1 MESFRYRRVRQF
13 NFDRMRNFSW
23 VFVFFFCF
31 LFFPSFSIEI
41 PSATGRPINDYAKIF
56 SDEQVQQLGK
66 SMRLLC
72 DSTSTQIVV
81 VTIPNL
87 EGGDVQETAIEWAKN
102 WGIGQKDKDNGIL
115 LFFAMEDRK
124 MSIMV
129 GSGLEGVFPDGAA
142 YDIRTEILTPYFK
155 RQSYYEG
162 VQKALE
168 TIAVIVQGEYKGIEK
183 ENPFSPTLVIV
194 LLIIFAVVL
203 FFGRKGGGGGRG
215 GGFGAAPLFWGG
227 GFGSRGGGSGFSDN
241 NSFGGGFGGGGF
253 GGGGSS
259 GGW

>member
-1 MESFRYRRVRQF
+1 
-13 NFDRMRNFSW
+13 
-23 VFVFFFCF
+23 
-31 LFFPSFSIEI
+31 
-41 PSATGRPINDYAKIF
+41 
-56 SDEQVQQLGK
+56 
-66 SMRLLC
+66 
-72 DSTSTQIVV
+72 
-81 VTIPNL
+81 
-87 EGGDVQETAIEWAKN
+87 
-102 WGIGQKDKDNGIL
+102 
-115 LFFAMEDRK
+115 MEDRK

-155 RQSYYEG
+155 RQEYFAG

-168 TIAVIVQGEYKGIEK
+168 TIAVVVQGEYKGIEK
-183 ENPFSPTLVIV
+183 EQPFSPL
-194 LLIIFAVVL
+194 LLIILLFIFAIVL

-215 GGFGAAPLFWGG
+215 GGLGAMPLFWGG
-227 GFGSRGGGSGFSDN
+227 GLGSRGGGSGFSDN

>member
-1 MESFRYRRVRQF
+1 
-13 NFDRMRNFSW
+13 MRGLSLA
-23 VFVFFFCF
+23 FVFFFSF
-31 LFFPSFSIEI
+31 LFFQSIALEI
-41 PSATGRPINDYAKIF
+41 PPATGRPINDYAKIF
-56 SDEQVQQLGK
+56 SEEQVQQLGK
-66 SMRLLC
+66 SMKLLC

-162 VQKALE
+162 VNKALE
-168 TIAVIVQGEYKGIEK
+168 TIALIVQGEYKGIEK
-183 ENPFSPTLVIV
+183 ENPFSPTLLIV
-194 LLIIFAVVL
+194 LLVIFALVL